1 MKPITYRAAALRS
14 LIGLPKRDRLAILAK
29 LARYAETGAGDVRA
43 LTGRPGK
50 RLRPG
55 ITAPSSWRTT
65 RPLTCWRSATA
76 ATSMTEEEGA

>member
-50 RLRPG
+50 RLRAG
-55 ITAPSSWRTT
+55 DYRAVF
-65 RPLTCWRSATA
+65 LEDEA
-76 ATSMTEEEGA
+76 AIDVLAIGHRRDIYD